1 LLQFRERGDTPVTAA
16 WDRRAESAAEAYLPL
31 SINLRVPEILFLEDV
46 ASAGGGAL
54 LHLEIRNRNDV
65 PWNATIPNGPLLE
78 ALVLDASGTERSRQT
93 RQLIMLSPPTR
104 LDAGRGFLLPLR
116 IALPDVSPRGERF
129 TLRLRFA
136 PGTEE
141 TESALRIAPR
151 S

>member
-1 LLQFRERGDTPVTAA
+1 MTAVRGSQAA
-16 WDRRAESAAEAYLPL
+16 AAAEPYLPL
-31 SINLRVPEILFLEDV
+31 TISVRIPETLAVEDV
-46 ASAGGGAL
+46 VRSGGGAL

-78 ALVLDASGTERSRQT
+78 ALVLDASGAERSRQT

-116 IALPDVSPRGERF
+116 IALPGLSTNGETF

-141 TESALRIAPR
+141 TETTLQIAPR